1 MMCHIISLQ
10 LFSCLVS
17 LFLFSASDLVEQEN
31 SHLKLLGISSI
42 SFELPLQ
49 RFSGGGL

>member
-17 LFLFSASDLVEQEN
+17 LFLFSASDFVEQEN
-31 SHLKLLGISSI
+31 SYLKFLRISTV